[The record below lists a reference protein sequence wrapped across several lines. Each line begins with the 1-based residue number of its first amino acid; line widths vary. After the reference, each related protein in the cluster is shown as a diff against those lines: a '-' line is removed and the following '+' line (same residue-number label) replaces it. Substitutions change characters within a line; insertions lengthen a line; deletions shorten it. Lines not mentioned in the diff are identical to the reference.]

1 MFFSSACQARINDKV
16 SRRENKWLLL
26 IYNNLLIWKWTYQK
40 RNTTKQRV
48 DKRFFWNNIS
58 VLIFCDTKLLFRE
71 KNQGKIIRLEVQNC
85 KRIFRLGKVNHCAV
99 SILLN
104 WNWIWVEDQ
113 APPSR
118 ATLIFFLF
126 WRELLCEKYCLL
138 LTDRLQLWFFAS

>member
-48 DKRFFWNNIS
+48 DKRLFRNNS

-113 APPSR
+113 ASPSR